1 MARLAAS
8 LVPWHEQEQSCRQ
21 GHQQDTQ
28 PSAPA
33 WLLLVLDEGA
43 VSAPAILPVPCGGG
57 GGGCVGTAHNH
68 THTHTPT
75 EAPASSWCRH
85 MYRREVLLAGEGG
98 RRDPGAV
105 LYRHHT
111 YYHYH
116 LEAGTEAEAEALA
129 VYKAYA
135 REQERAGL
143 QGLWVTSR
151 RLDGGLVERVSHE
164 HYPLPTFE

>member
-1 MARLAAS
+1 
-8 LVPWHEQEQSCRQ
+8 
-21 GHQQDTQ
+21 
-28 PSAPA
+28 
-33 WLLLVLDEGA
+33 
-43 VSAPAILPVPCGGG
+43 
-57 GGGCVGTAHNH
+57 
-68 THTHTPT
+68 
-75 EAPASSWCRH
+75 
-85 MYRREVLLAGEGG
+85 MYRREVLLAGEGE

-111 YYHYH
+111 YYQYH
-116 LEAGTEAEAEALA
+116 PEAETEAEAEAEAEALA